1 MGEERMIRS
10 IYNLTVALIIGL
22 VTLFGML
29 AITVGIPFVVSWAV
43 VSLACLILH
52 AVFSWFYVWALTL
65 ALVVLIAMSI
75 EGY

>member
-1 MGEERMIRS
+1 MIRS

-43 VSLACLILH
+43 ISLACLILH
-52 AVFSWFYVWALTL
+52 AVFAWFYVWALTL

-75 EGY
+75 E

>member
-1 MGEERMIRS
+1 MIRS
-10 IYNLTVALIIGL
+10 IYNLLVALFMGII
-22 VTLFGML
+22 TLFGML

-52 AVFSWFYVWALTL
+52 AVFAWFYVWALTL

-75 EGY
+75 E